1 MITIKQLADK
11 LIKEKSVAVFCHVRP
26 DGDSIGSALAFARIL
41 RCKGIKADVYSSDE
55 IPARF
60 NFLND
65 VKSIKNS
72 LNENYTALVAIDCA
86 ELTRL
91 GDFAEQFDKHP
102 NTYSIDHHISNTR
115 YAKVNYVVDNAANAE
130 NVYEIAKEM
139 GATIDSETANEIALG
154 LITDTG
160 NFKHKNVTFNT
171 LLTASE
177 MLKGGADFNQ
187 ISYNMF
193 SLQTKARAKLFGKV
207 MSKIRYFYND
217 KIAVATVFSEDLE
230 ETGAKR
236 DETEGFIDF
245 LTGIEGVEVS
255 ACVLEMDKNKY
266 KVSLRSKKTDVCAV
280 ASTFGGGGHILA
292 SGCQILGEYEEVIDK
307 LTFAISRYIED

>member
-1 MITIKQLADK
+1 MISICELAKK

-41 RCKGIKADVYSSDE
+41 KSKGIKADVYSSDE
-55 IPARF
+55 VPARF
-60 NFLND
+60 LFLSD
-65 VKSIKNS
+65 AKQIKRE
-72 LNENYTALVAIDCA
+72 LVDNYSALVAIDCA
-86 ELTRL
+86 ELMRL

-130 NVYEIAKEM
+130 NIYEIAKEM
-139 GATIDSETANEIALG
+139 NAIIDSETANEIALG

-160 NFKHKNVTFNT
+160 NFKHKNVTYNT
-171 LLTASE
+171 LLIASE
-177 MLKGGADFNQ
+177 MIKHGADFNQ
-187 ISYNMF
+187 ICYYMF
-193 SLQTKARAKLFGKV
+193 NLQTKARAKLFGKV

-217 KIAVATVFSEDLE
+217 KIAVASVFDADLE

-255 ACVLEMDKNKY
+255 ACVLEMERNKY
-266 KVSLRSKKTDVCAV
+266 KISLRSKKADVCAV

-292 SGCQILGEYEEVIDK
+292 SGCQINGEYEEVIDK